1 MLEKLIQYSQRV
13 EVSLKAL
20 DSSTLQK
27 AYNLI
32 DISFQNGNKL
42 FVIGNGG
49 SAATASHFATD
60 MAKSIS
66 ISSKRGC
73 AVSLCDNSSMLT
85 AISNDYG
92 FEFVFQK
99 QLEMQAKSGDI
110 LLSISASGNSA
121 NLVQAVTY
129 ANQNNISTISMTGFD
144 GGQLNTISHLA
155 IHVPTVIGDY
165 GVAEDCHSIL
175 CHFFSEQFSK
185 K

>member
-1 MLEKLIQYSQRV
+1 MLEKLKQYSQRV
-13 EVSLKAL
+13 EVSLKAV

-27 AYNLI
+27 AYSFI
-32 DISFQNGNKL
+32 DNSFQNGNTL
-42 FVIGNGG
+42 FIIGNGG

-60 MAKSIS
+60 MAKSITCS
-66 ISSKRGC
+66 GKKGC
-73 AVSLCDNSSMLT
+73 AVSLCDNSSLLT
-85 AISNDYG
+85 AISNDYS

-99 QLEMQAKSGDI
+99 QLEMQAKSGDV
-110 LLSISASGNSA
+110 LLSISASGNSK

-129 ANQNNISTISMTGFD
+129 ANQNSISTISITGFD
-144 GGQLNTISHLA
+144 GGKLNTISDIA
-155 IHVPTVIGDY
+155 IHVPTAIGDY